1 MPSRQNPP
9 NDWPQ
14 KIFLAALKGSPALV
28 SGNPLHSPVN
38 SQRIDNVT
46 HAMWQV
52 VFNHEDMM
60 KDITAKASMFS
71 QLKLRTLAR
80 LNYLPSWWYL
90 REMACSLMDRQGWLV
105 DDRDMQS
112 FWKETVEWCS
122 RVEIKLGVQG
132 GDKIGAPKGEGG
144 NKV

>member
-1 MPSRQNPP
+1 
-9 NDWPQ
+9 
-14 KIFLAALKGSPALV
+14 
-28 SGNPLHSPVN
+28 
-38 SQRIDNVT
+38 
-46 HAMWQV
+46 
-52 VFNHEDMM
+52 M

-122 RVEIKLGVQG
+122 RAEIKLGVQG